1 MKKFFFSKFGGLQAY
16 SRQRFYQMNS
26 FAGIFRQHFGHVCNT
41 CGKPSVKKKIS
52 NFKICE
58 RVFLQVK
65 IPIFPNRVR
74 LVGGHFGQNGQKV
87 HESYKP
93 NIFRA
98 KQWVNKNFKF
108 MWMWLLGFSCIM
120 TLNAKQSL
128 MIFVLNYIVFLMFM

>member
-65 IPIFPNRVR
+65 IPIFPIRVR

-93 NIFRA
+93 NIFPA
-98 KQWVNKNFKF
+98 KKRVNKNVKF
-108 MWMWLLGFSCIM
+108 M
-120 TLNAKQSL
+120 
-128 MIFVLNYIVFLMFM
+128 